1 LKKSRNSSENRQ
13 GRIEFPAVSL
23 YDKSSKELTTAL
35 SLISARLCAIE
46 MAVQFM
52 IVVYT
57 SPGCA
62 SCRKVK
68 QWLKERNLPYIE
80 KNIFTTLLNETEI
93 RHLLM
98 RSENGSEDIIS
109 KRSKIIQQNAIDLD
123 DMTISELVH
132 FIQENP
138 SVLKRP
144 IILNERNF
152 QVGYDEEEIDA
163 FVPQQLR
170 SLARLSCNASC
181 PNYAGCGKIREEA

>member
-1 LKKSRNSSENRQ
+1 
-13 GRIEFPAVSL
+13 
-23 YDKSSKELTTAL
+23 
-35 SLISARLCAIE
+35 
-46 MAVQFM
+46 M

-68 QWLKERNLPYIE
+68 QWLKERNLPYLE

-123 DMTISELVH
+123 EMTLSELVH

-138 SVLKRP
+138 SILKRP

-170 SLARLSCNASC
+170 SLAQLSCNASC